1 MLRLFIAHFHCM
13 TIKSFSNVGYVIKY
27 YRPCDSDLC
36 DACINENYP
45 CDGPKAL
52 CIFRNY
58 IIYS

>member
-1 MLRLFIAHFHCM
+1 M
-13 TIKSFSNVGYVIKY
+13 TRKNFSNVGYVIKY

-52 CIFRNY
+52 CMFRNY